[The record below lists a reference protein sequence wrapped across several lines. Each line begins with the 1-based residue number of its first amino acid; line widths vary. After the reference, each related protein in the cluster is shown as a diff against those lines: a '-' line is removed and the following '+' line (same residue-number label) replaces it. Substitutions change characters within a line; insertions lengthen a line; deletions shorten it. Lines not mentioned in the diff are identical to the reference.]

1 MSEQESVMPAGFP
14 AAPASHPAH
23 TGNWLEKH
31 FQLSARGTNARQ
43 ETLAGL
49 TTFLAMVYSVFVVP
63 AMLGKAGFDTSS
75 VFIAVCLT
83 SAFGSLLM
91 GLWANLP
98 IAVGCAISLT
108 AFTAFDLVLGQGLS
122 PAVALGAIFLMGL
135 IFTGISVT
143 GVRTWI
149 LRNLPAG
156 IAHGTGIGIGLFLLL
171 IAANEV
177 GLVVKN
183 PGPGLPVSLGDLNAL
198 PALMSVLGLAAIF
211 GLEHR
216 RVPGSILLVIL
227 ALSGVGLIWDPAVKF
242 NGLFAL
248 PSFGG
253 EHSLI
258 GTMDVGGAMSG
269 LVIPSVLALVMTAVF
284 DATGTIR
291 AVAGQA
297 GQLDENGQIING
309 GRALTADSV
318 SSIVSAGLGGAPAA
332 AYIESAAGT
341 AAGGKTGL
349 TATIVGLGFLALIF
363 LSPLAALVPA
373 YATAPALMYV
383 GLLMLG
389 GVRKLHLDDTV
400 DTMAGMVCAV
410 FIVLTCNIVTGIML
424 GFSTLVI
431 GRIFAG
437 EWRKLNVGTLAIAVA
452 LAVFYLGGWAI

>member
-1 MSEQESVMPAGFP
+1 
-14 AAPASHPAH
+14 
-23 TGNWLEKH
+23 
-31 FQLSARGTNARQ
+31 
-43 ETLAGL
+43 
-49 TTFLAMVYSVFVVP
+49 
-63 AMLGKAGFDTSS
+63 
-75 VFIAVCLT
+75 
-83 SAFGSLLM
+83 M
-91 GLWANLP
+91 GV
-98 IAVGCAISLT
+98 IFTAIS
-108 AFTAFDLVLGQGLS
+108 A
-122 PAVALGAIFLMGL
+122 
-135 IFTGISVT
+135 T
-143 GVRTWI
+143 GVRSWI
-149 LRNLPAG
+149 LRNLPTG

-183 PGPGLPVSLGDLNAL
+183 PGPGLPVSLGTLNAL
-198 PALMSVLGLAAIF
+198 PALLSVVGLAAIF
-211 GLEHR
+211 GLERR
-216 RVPGSILLVIL
+216 RVPGGILLVIV
-227 ALSGVGLIWDPAVKF
+227 ALSAVGLIWDPAVSF
-242 NGLFAL
+242 QGLFAL

-258 GTMDVGGAMSG
+258 GAMDVGGA
-269 LVIPSVLALVMTAVF
+269 LNAVVIPSVLALVMTAVF

-363 LSPLAALVPA
+363 LSPLAGLVPA

-424 GFSTLVI
+424 GFCTLVI
-431 GRIFAG
+431 GRLFAG
-437 EWRKLNVGTLAIAVA
+437 EWRKLNLGTLAIAIA

>member
-1 MSEQESVMPAGFP
+1 MAEREYALHTAGLE
-14 AAPASHPAH
+14 APAITPP
-23 TGNWLEKH
+23 GNWLEQH
-31 FQLSARGTNARQ
+31 FQYTARGSSLRQ

-63 AMLGKAGFDTSS
+63 AMLGKAGFDTPS

-135 IFTGISVT
+135 IFTFISVT
-143 GVRTWI
+143 GIRTWI

-177 GLVVKN
+177 GLVAKN
-183 PGPGLPVSLGDLNAL
+183 LGPGLPVSLGNLVSL
-198 PALMSVLGLAAIF
+198 PALLSVLGLAAIL
-211 GLEHR
+211 GLER
-216 RVPGSILLVIL
+216 RRIPGGILIVIL
-227 ALSGVGLIWDPAVKF
+227 GLSGVGLIWDPAVTF
-242 NGLFAL
+242 HGLFAM
-248 PSFGG
+248 PSLGDAG
-253 EHSLI
+253 QSLI
-258 GTMDVGGAMSG
+258 GAMDIGGAMNA
-269 LVIPSVLALVMTAVF
+269 LVLPSVLALVMTAVF

-297 GQLDENGQIING
+297 GQLDQEGQIING

-318 SSIVSAGLGGAPAA
+318 SSIVSASLGGAPAA

-349 TATIVGLGFLALIF
+349 TATVVGLGFLALIF
-363 LSPLAALVPA
+363 LSPLASLVPA

-389 GVRKLHLDDTV
+389 GVRHLRMDDTV
-400 DTMAGMVCAV
+400 DAMSGMVCAV

-424 GFSTLVI
+424 GFCTLVI
-431 GRIFAG
+431 GRLFAG
-437 EWRKLNVGTLAIAVA
+437 ELRRLNLGTVAIAGA

>member
-1 MSEQESVMPAGFP
+1 
-14 AAPASHPAH
+14 
-23 TGNWLEKH
+23 
-31 FQLSARGTNARQ
+31 RQ

-122 PAVALGAIFLMGL
+122 PAVALGAIFLMGV
-135 IFTGISVT
+135 IFTAISVT
-143 GVRTWI
+143 GIRTWI

-156 IAHGTGIGIGLFLLL
+156 IAHGTGIGIGMFLLL
-171 IAANEV
+171 IAASEV
-177 GLVVKN
+177 GLVAKN
-183 PGPGLPVSLGDLNAL
+183 PGPGLPVSLGNLGAM
-198 PALMSVLGLAAIF
+198 PALLSVLGLAAIF
-211 GLEHR
+211 GLERR
-216 RVPGSILLVIL
+216 RVPGGILIVIV
-227 ALSGVGLIWDPAVKF
+227 ALSAVGLAWDPAVTF
-242 NGLFAL
+242 NGLFAM
-248 PSFGG
+248 PSLGG
-253 EHSLI
+253 GGQSLI
-258 GTMDVGGAMSG
+258 GAMDVGGALNA

-297 GQLDENGQIING
+297 GQLDADGQIING

-349 TATIVGLGFLALIF
+349 TATIVGLG
-363 LSPLAALVPA
+363 
-373 YATAPALMYV
+373 
-383 GLLMLG
+383 
-389 GVRKLHLDDTV
+389 
-400 DTMAGMVCAV
+400 
-410 FIVLTCNIVTGIML
+410 
-424 GFSTLVI
+424 
-431 GRIFAG
+431 
-437 EWRKLNVGTLAIAVA
+437 
-452 LAVFYLGGWAI
+452 